1 MRIKTIFSRICRHDT
16 ITLSAIIGITKAAN
30 KCVIAVILPISE
42 SWSSEIEPLPIS
54 VPNPNHVGVPTAPN
68 DTGTEFI
75 ISARIAT
82 CKGLNPKPTNKGA
95 AIAAGVPKPLAP
107 SIIKAK
113 AQPII
118 ISWATGLGLI
128 LPSQR
133 RNTFIA
139 PVISII
145 RLKST
150 APKITVIGVA
160 TEIIALIKLA
170 FRATNEP
177 LK

>member
-1 MRIKTIFSRICRHDT
+1 M
-16 ITLSAIIGITKAAN
+16 
-30 KCVIAVILPISE
+30 
-42 SWSSEIEPLPIS
+42 
-54 VPNPNHVGVPTAPN
+54 
-68 DTGTEFI
+68 
-75 ISARIAT
+75 AT
-82 CKGLNPKPTNKGA
+82 CNGLKPNPTNKGA

-118 ISWATGLGLI
+118 ISCATGFGLM
-128 LPSQR
+128 LPNQR

-150 APKITVIGVA
+150 APNITVIGVA
-160 TEIIALIKLA
+160 TDMIALIKLA
-170 FRATNEP
+170 FTATKEP
-177 LK
+177 SK